1 MDTVLA
7 VPVVVAVR
15 SDCRNEADMID
26 VCNEPHV
33 CLDDKHGLPVV

>member
-1 MDTVLA
+1 MDTVFA

-15 SDCRNEADMID
+15 SNCRNEADMID
-26 VCNEPHV
+26 VSNESQV